1 YSPPPLFKQG
11 PPALVRL
18 AVFVVLALGLLI
30 TDAHFHTLKTVR
42 QVVGTVLYPLQ
53 RAALA
58 PRDMALGVLD
68 FFASGTQLRAQNA
81 ALRKRN
87 LELGLSA
94 ARAAE
99 LTVENVHLRALL
111 ELAQRSPVKPIP
123 AEIQYD
129 TRDPFTQKVI
139 IDHGLQSGVNAGSP
153 VINENG
159 LIGQVSRVYPLQSE
173 VTLLTDRDQAVPVQI
188 VRTGVRSVVYG
199 TANGDLL
206 DLRFVPTG
214 ADIKPDDELV
224 TSGLDGVY
232 PPGLPV
238 ARVLRIERQSDS
250 AFAKVVAAPI
260 AQIRGVRQLLVLHY
274 VEAMPPNPTETPA
287 SEAAPA
293 RNGKTG
299 RNGQNARE
307 VTRAGI
313 AGSAGASAASA
324 TDVTA
329 LSASGALA
337 VSEVLAVQRARSAE
351 TRRAHA
357 QRRSAAEAK
366 SSSDA
371 ARSAS
376 SPAAHPA
383 ARPAAHATSGAF
395 ANGSANTS
403 ARPAAKPPA
412 KPSAPS
418 AEPPVR
424 ANPH

>member
-1 YSPPPLFKQG
+1 MDYSPSPLFKQG

-18 AVFVVLALGLLI
+18 AVFVVLALALLI
-30 TDAHFHTLKTVR
+30 TDAHFHTLKVVR
-42 QVVGTVLYPLQ
+42 QVVSTVFYPLQ
-53 RAALA
+53 RVALT
-58 PRDMALGVLD
+58 PRDMALGTLD
-68 FFASGTQLRAQNA
+68 FFVSGAQLRAQNA
-81 ALRKRN
+81 VLQKRN

-111 ELAQRSPVKPIP
+111 ELAQRSPIKPIP

-139 IDHGLQSGVNAGSP
+139 IDHGLQAGVNAGSP

-173 VTLLTDRDQAVPVQI
+173 VTLLTDQDQAVPVQI

-214 ADIKPDDELV
+214 ADIKPGDELV

-232 PPGLPV
+232 PSGLPV

-250 AFAKVVAAPI
+250 AFAKVVATPI

-274 VEAMPPNPTETPA
+274 VEAIPPNPTDAPA
-287 SEAAPA
+287 DNAPPA
-293 RNGKTG
+293 RNGAKGGRTG
-299 RNGQNARE
+299 KDARE
-307 VTRAGI
+307 VTRAGV
-313 AGSAGASAASA
+313 AGASAASA
-324 TDVTA
+324 AEAAT
-329 LSASGALA
+329 LSGAGALA
-337 VSEVLAVQRARSAE
+337 VSEVLAVQRARNAQ
-351 TRRAHA
+351 TRREHV
-357 QRRSAAEAK
+357 QRRNAADAHPGSDASRAAERPASRSAPGTSAKPSTRAPAK
-366 SSSDA
+366 SSAKSPA
-371 ARSAS
+371 
-376 SPAAHPA
+376 SPAA
-383 ARPAAHATSGAF
+383 
-395 ANGSANTS
+395 SAS
-403 ARPAAKPPA
+403 
-412 KPSAPS
+412 
-418 AEPPVR
+418 R

>member
-1 YSPPPLFKQG
+1 MDYSPPPLFKQG

-58 PRDMALGVLD
+58 PRDMALGMLD
-68 FFASGTQLRAQNA
+68 FFASGTQLRVQNA

-129 TRDPFTQKVI
+129 TRDPFTQKVV

-173 VTLLTDRDQAVPVQI
+173 VTLLTDQDQAVPVQI

-199 TANGDLL
+199 TASGDLL

-214 ADIKPDDELV
+214 ADIKPGDELV

-232 PPGLPV
+232 PSGLPV

-250 AFAKVVAAPI
+250 AFAKVVATPI

-274 VEAMPPNPTETPA
+274 VEAIPPNPTETPA
-287 SEAAPA
+287 GEAAPA
-293 RNGKTG
+293 RNGGKAG
-299 RNGQNARE
+299 RNGKDARE

-313 AGSAGASAASA
+313 AGASAASA
-324 TDVTA
+324 ADVTA
-329 LSASGALA
+329 LSAPGALA
-337 VSEVLAVQRARSAE
+337 VSEVLAVQRARNAE
-351 TRRAHA
+351 TRRAHV
-357 QRRSAAEAK
+357 QRRNAAEAK

-371 ARSAS
+371 ARPAS
-376 SPAAHPA
+376 GPATHPA
-383 ARPAAHATSGAF
+383 VHPAIRPTAHAASGA
-395 ANGSANTS
+395 ATNTS
-403 ARPAAKPPA
+403 ARPAAKS
-412 KPSAPS
+412 SAPS
-418 AEPPVR
+418 AEPPAR